1 VGRKRFEFVEANTMT
16 WRVKTYYVSAAV
28 SSLIALISVLVLEWS
43 HVIYMLSMIL
53 NMLNLDVS
61 LTHLALAMP
70 ESFAYDLFALKYI
83 VISMFV
89 VALVI
94 SLWAGIAVVKHWVLL
109 LYGLGNLAAF
119 AFAFIVTSYVMFP
132 AQHYTAKY
140 LSVEEFIGSNFR
152 EDQLGTAASAAW
164 RVMVL
169 EINGDARAYPI
180 NYITQTHV
188 AGGELVGGEDVVM
201 TFCGLSHL
209 AVPFANEVNGQ
220 KLNLRVMGQFH
231 NNLVLFD
238 RDTNEPIHQIRGKF
252 EHEGTALKA
261 YPSVMMS
268 IDNFVALY
276 PDGMVYYRPPNERDF
291 IDKMVFTLLEH
302 AMGEQYDPSTSELAF
317 DTTPYADKRLPAKEL
332 IYAITDNGKSVV
344 FTKEFVANQSGGYLE
359 YELENQTIA
368 VKYFAEYDY
377 IDMFVGGGAQN
388 ISHLGELPDGTM
400 RVKYRHINQM
410 LWRVYQYFYPDSE
423 LFS

>member
-1 VGRKRFEFVEANTMT
+1 MSSKM
-16 WRVKTYYVSAAV
+16 KTFYVCAAI
-28 SSLIALISVLVLEWS
+28 SSLIGLISMIVLEWS

-53 NMLNLDVS
+53 NILHLEVS
-61 LTHLALAMP
+61 LTHLAQAMP
-70 ESFAYDLFALKYI
+70 EQLAYDLFGLKYFI
-83 VISMFV
+83 IPVFFV
-89 VALVI
+89 AFCI
-94 SLWAGIAVVKHWVLL
+94 SLWAGIAVVRRWVLL
-109 LYGLGNLAAF
+109 LYGLCNLGVF
-119 AFAFIVTSYVMFP
+119 AFAFIVTSYIMFP
-132 AQHYTAKY
+132 AQHYSAKF
-140 LSVEEFIGSNFR
+140 LSVDEFLGTNFR

-209 AVPFANEVNGQ
+209 SVPFANEVNGQ

-238 RDTNEPIHQIRGKF
+238 RDTNEPIHQIKGKF

-268 IDNFVALY
+268 IDNFAALY
-276 PDGMVYYRPPNERDF
+276 PEGKIYYRPPQERDL
-291 IDKMVFTLLEH
+291 IDKIVFTLLEH
-302 AMGEQYDPSTSELAF
+302 SMGEQYDPSTSALAF
-317 DTTPYADKRLPAKEL
+317 DTSPYTDKRLPAKER
-332 IYAITDNGKSVV
+332 IYAIIDEGKSVV
-344 FTKEFVANQSGGYLE
+344 FTKEFIADQSGGYFE
-359 YELENQTIA
+359 YKLKGQTIA
-368 VKYFAEYDY
+368 IKYFLEYDY
-377 IDMFVGGGAQN
+377 IDMFVGSGAQDIN
-388 ISHLGELPDGTM
+388 HLGELPDGS
-400 RVKYRHINQM
+400 RLAKYRHINQM

-423 LFS
+423 LFN

>member
-1 VGRKRFEFVEANTMT
+1 MN
-16 WRVKTYYVSAAV
+16 WRMKTFYASAAI
-28 SSLIALISVLVLEWS
+28 SSLVGLISLLVLEWS
-43 HVIYMLSMIL
+43 HVIYMLSIS
-53 NMLNLDVS
+53 LNLLNVDVS
-61 LTHLALAMP
+61 LTQLAQVMP
-70 ESFAYDLFALKYI
+70 EQLAYDLFALKYSLI
-83 VISMFV
+83 PLFL
-89 VALVI
+89 VAFCI
-94 SLWAGIAVVKHWVLL
+94 SLWAGIAYVKRWVLL
-109 LYGLGNLAAF
+109 LYGLCNFGVFTVAF
-119 AFAFIVTSYVMFP
+119 FVTSYIMFP
-132 AQHYTAKY
+132 AQHYSAKY
-140 LSVEEFIGSNFR
+140 LSVEEFLGTDFR

-188 AGGELVGGEDVVM
+188 AGGEQVGGEDVVM

-209 AVPFANEVNGQ
+209 SVPFANEVNGQ

-268 IDNFVALY
+268 IDNFVTLY
-276 PDGMVYYRPPNERDF
+276 PQGKVYYRSPSERDL
-291 IDKMVFTLLEH
+291 IDKIVFMLLEH
-302 AMGEQYDPSTSELAF
+302 TMAEQYDPSTSELAF
-317 DTTPYADKRLPAKEL
+317 DTSPYVDRRLPAKER
-332 IYAITDNGKSVV
+332 IYAIVDEGKSAV
-344 FTKEFVANQSGGYLE
+344 FTKEFIAEQSGGYFE
-359 YELENQTIA
+359 YRQNGQTIA
-368 VKYFAEYDY
+368 IKYFAEYDY
-377 IDMFVGGGAQN
+377 IDMFVGSGARDVN
-388 ISHLGELPDGTM
+388 HLGELPDGTKL
-400 RVKYRHINQM
+400 VKYRHINQM